1 MSKLTD
7 IRFPE
12 IRFPAEWE
20 NQEAVWLGFPHNKAD
35 WPGKF
40 SPIPWVFAEII
51 KNISFNQKV
60 RLLVISESHR
70 KAAKRVLQYAGADTN
85 NVEFYITATDRGWLR
100 DISPFYVK
108 DENNNTCFIHFEF
121 DGWSK
126 YDNYKKDRKVPAF
139 ISKKLKHELIEAVH
153 NNKPVVL
160 EGGAIDI
167 NGKGTLITTEECLLD
182 PDTQTRNPG
191 FTKKDYEDVFSK
203 YLGIK
208 KIIWLANGIKGDDT
222 HGHVDDLCRFINNDT
237 VLIADEENSADE
249 NHYILKEN
257 IERLQS
263 ETLQDGSKVNFI
275 KLPMPAPFYFRGER
289 LPASYANFL
298 ITNNTVL
305 VPTFNDT
312 KDRQALGI
320 IAECF
325 PSRIVT
331 GINST
336 DLVWGLGTIHCLTRE
351 QPE

>member
-1 MSKLTD
+1 MSNATEL
-7 IRFPE
+7 RFPE

-20 NQEAVWLGFPHNKAD
+20 KQEAVWLGFPHNKAD

-40 SPIPWVFAEII
+40 SPIPWVFGEII
-51 KNISFNQKV
+51 KNISFYEKV
-60 RLLVISESHR
+60 RLIVISEAHK
-70 KAAKRVLQYAGADTN
+70 KAAKRMLQYVGADLN

-108 DENNNTCFIHFEF
+108 DENNKTCFVHFEF
-121 DGWSK
+121 NGWAK

-139 ISKKLKHELIEAVH
+139 ISKKLKQDLTEAVH
-153 NNKPVVL
+153 NKRTIVL

-167 NGKGTLITTEECLLD
+167 NGSGTLVTTEECLLD

-191 FTKKDYEDVFSK
+191 FTKKDYEEVFGK

-222 HGHVDDLCRFINNDT
+222 HGHVDDLCRFVNKDT
-237 VLIADEENSADE
+237 VLIADEDNSGDE

-263 ETLQDGSKVNFI
+263 ETIQDGSKLNFV
-275 KLPMPAPFYFRGER
+275 KLPMPAPYYFRGER

-298 ITNNTVL
+298 ITNNNVL
-305 VPTFNDT
+305 VPTFNDP
-312 KDRQALGI
+312 KDRHALGI
-320 IAECF
+320 IADCF
-325 PSRIVT
+325 PSREVI